1 MIIKPRNN
9 IREDVKQIL
18 LESDPLGT
26 DNPKLTFMAV
36 VNESQESVQ
45 LVCNILGW
53 IKEDN
58 IEDIRFVIIDEID
71 DKEIWSKLRIFDT
84 KRAPKTIIFDDRYS
98 LVDVISGVISKEY
111 IRSII
116 YTKI

>member
-1 MIIKPRNN
+1 MTIKPRNN

-26 DNPKLTFMAV
+26 NNPKLTLMAV
-36 VNESQESVQ
+36 INESHESLQ
-45 LVCNILGW
+45 LIHNILGW
-53 IKEDN
+53 IKEDS

-71 DKEIWSKLRIFDT
+71 DKEIWNKLRIFDT

-98 LVDVISGVISKEY
+98 LVDIISGVISKEY
-111 IRSII
+111 IRNII